1 MSLPKIIKMGAIAA
15 AVIGSGVASAQDFI
29 TIGTL
34 FRLLVFITLRA
45 ALSVN

>member
-29 TIGTL
+29 TIGTGS
-34 FRLLVFITLRA
+34 RLLVFITLRA

>member
-29 TIGTL
+29 TIVPV
-34 FRLLVFITLRA
+34 RLLVFITLRA
-45 ALSVN
+45 ALFVN

>member
-29 TIGTL
+29 TIGTV
-34 FRLLVFITLRA
+34 RLLVFITLRA

>member
-29 TIGTL
+29 TIGTR
-34 FRLLVFITLRA
+34 FGYWCLLPYGRRYL
-45 ALSVN
+45 

>member
-29 TIGTL
+29 TIGTGW
-34 FRLLVFITLRA
+34 LLVFITLRA

>member
-29 TIGTL
+29 TIGTGSGYWC
-34 FRLLVFITLRA
+34 LLPYGRRYL
-45 ALSVN
+45 